1 MAEKTVI
8 SIEVDGV
15 QKSINSVKE
24 LKDSISD
31 LQKIAENADIGS
43 ERQKEAVKQ
52 IDNLNSQLKQLT
64 QTEEQYA
71 KSLEDVAKA
80 EKEAIKETQDLRKQ
94 FEVLEDELFLLAGQ
108 GKQNTKEFRN
118 LTIEAAALNKKID
131 AVNSSLGENSAGR
144 ASAGFS
150 QLSDGLKNLDFDSVK
165 KGLAVMKTALAATGI
180 MLLVQGVMYLYE
192 NFEELSKGSGVLA
205 KILRGVGDAISYVKN
220 FVTDLVG
227 ATTESSRALEKQ
239 GEDMVKANDKSQE
252 ALKNTTSEFDRQL
265 AVAKAAGKS
274 TIEIEKLKQQ
284 AIIDTNVQIAKSI
297 EAQVRAGGEF
307 TDEMKK
313 QLSGSL
319 EAIKNAKVK
328 EYEITKEDD
337 KNKKEKSKER
347 LANNLEAIKKIED
360 AQIAAIKNEELRLIS
375 AEVKANERRIKEIKD
390 GKESAEL
397 KRQELEAQA
406 VLYEQ
411 NISKINADAA
421 AKRKAEEDKIAA
433 DKKAEDEKKLKELE
447 DEKKKQLLLEQ
458 RDLKANNELKLLAAG
473 EDSTKQLE
481 AKKEALNIQRD
492 IELSNTELTES
503 ERAAI
508 KAKYAKA
515 SADLDEGFETDK
527 QKAAF
532 ELTEKS
538 LIASQ
543 NLSNAFFAIKMA
555 NVRKGSKEEED
566 LARKQFNINKGIQI
580 SLAIISGVQGV
591 LNALSAKS
599 ILPEPFATGVR
610 IANAIAVGTASIA
623 AVAKISSTQFQ
634 SAGGGGAPSI
644 SAGSSTS
651 SPSMPDGNGTPSIA
665 APQQNTTTFTGN
677 NNNNFNQPPIKTYV
691 VETDLRNST
700 NTIDKI
706 KDQATF

>member
-8 SIEVDGV
+8 SIEVEGTG
-15 QKSINSVKE
+15 KAINSIKE
-24 LKDSISD
+24 LK
-31 LQKIAENADIGS
+31 AE
-43 ERQKEAVKQ
+43 
-52 IDNLNSQLKQLT
+52 LKAAQ
-64 QTEEQYA
+64 
-71 KSLEDVAKA
+71 S
-80 EKEAIKETQDLRKQ
+80 
-94 FEVLEDELFLLAGQ
+94 
-108 GKQNTKEFRN
+108 
-118 LTIEAAALNKKID
+118 AALNGDGKAAKRVAELKDKMDDLKDTTKSLQGSGVEKI
-131 AVNSSLGENSAGR
+131 SS
-144 ASAGFS
+144 GFS
-150 QLSDGLKNLDFDSVK
+150 LLGQGFKDMDLDKIKTGF
-165 KGLAVMKTALAATGI
+165 KGLGSAMSAIPIFLIIEGI
-180 MLLVQGVMYLYE
+180 SYLVQ
-192 NFEELSKGSGVLA
+192 NFDELSKGSGFLA
-205 KILRGVGDAISYVKN
+205 TILRSVSDAVSWLVDG
-220 FVTDLVG
+220 FTDLIGV
-227 ATTESSRALEKQ
+227 TSESSRAIEDQ
-239 GEDMVKANDKSQE
+239 GEAMVKANEKSQE
-252 ALKNTTSEFDRQL
+252 ALQGTTSEFDRQL

-274 TIEIEKLKQQ
+274 TIEIEQAKQQ
-284 AIIDTNVQIAKSI
+284 AIIDTNYQIAKGI

-360 AQIAAIKNEELRLIS
+360 AQIAAIKNEEVRLIS

-433 DKKAEDEKKLKELE
+433 DKKAEEEKRLKTLE
-447 DEKKKQLLLEQ
+447 DDKKKQLALEQ
-458 RDLKANNELKLLAAG
+458 RDLKAKNELQLLAAG
-473 EDSTKQLE
+473 EDATKQLE
-481 AKKEALNIQRD
+481 AKQAALATQRD

-508 KAKYAKA
+508 KARYAKQ
-515 SADLDEGFETDK
+515 SADLDEAFENDIK
-527 QKAAF
+527 QKRVEYAKQGLQAV
-532 ELTEKS
+532 
-538 LIASQ
+538 Q
-543 NLSNAFFAIKMA
+543 NVSDIFFTIKMSK
-555 NVRKGSKEEED
+555 VKKGSKEEED
-566 LARKQFNINKGIQI
+566 LARKQFNLNKAFSISSTILNGIQGGLTAFAKNPPPSPI
-580 SLAIISGVQGV
+580 GIISAGLVG
-591 LNALSAKS
+591 L
-599 ILPEPFATGVR
+599 
-610 IANAIAVGTASIA
+610 GTAA
-623 AVAKISSTQFQ
+623 AVAKIAATQFT
-634 SAGGGGAPSI
+634 STSGGSAPSI
-644 SAGSSTS
+644 SSGGSE
-651 SPSMPDGNGTPSIA
+651 PSMPSGNGTPSIA

-677 NNNNFNQPPIKTYV
+677 ANNNFNQPPIKTYV